1 MRSRLV
7 ADADGVLAP
16 QEVDD
21 FGDTVVR
28 FDVGPVPAYADLRL
42 RHASFGY
49 LPPSLDG
56 AKTLSI
62 DGGHFG
68 VAHASGSPDQRTI
81 DVTIRLDEKGGG
93 KALATEELTGWPALE
108 WAELMDRF
116 GSDKVK
122 LRQDFEQRWLG
133 VQFPGARLDDLQV
146 EVSPRTPAPAAPSNP
161 SSASPAT
168 TGEAGPARP
177 GDGRVRV
184 RYSFMSPQ
192 LGVRSEQEI
201 KLSPTFFRSQPGRRF
216 AAEPQRSTTLML
228 GFDVPV
234 RLNATVVL
242 PPAARVIGPAT
253 PPAGLIARKGA
264 YRFLEERTARAGSP
278 EVLLLHRESA
288 LPLTRVP
295 PSEYAGVAADLRRV
309 DGLEQQE
316 IRIRLP
322 SAVVGGAR

>member
-1 MRSRLV
+1 MIFHGIFTSCEQVSIIACSGRGNRLALVLALARELNIPAVPELVRSRLV

-28 FDVGPVPAYADLRL
+28 FDVGPTPAYADLRL

-146 EVSPRTPAPAAPSNP
+146 DVAPSP
-161 SSASPAT
+161 PW
-168 TGEAGPARP
+168 TGLVCCA
-177 GDGRVRV
+177 
-184 RYSFMSPQ
+184 
-192 LGVRSEQEI
+192 
-201 KLSPTFFRSQPGRRF
+201 
-216 AAEPQRSTTLML
+216 
-228 GFDVPV
+228 
-234 RLNATVVL
+234 
-242 PPAARVIGPAT
+242 
-253 PPAGLIARKGA
+253 
-264 YRFLEERTARAGSP
+264 
-278 EVLLLHRESA
+278 
-288 LPLTRVP
+288 
-295 PSEYAGVAADLRRV
+295 
-309 DGLEQQE
+309 
-316 IRIRLP
+316 
-322 SAVVGGAR
+322 SAVCSSEKLTISAPPL

>member
-1 MRSRLV
+1 
-7 ADADGVLAP
+7 
-16 QEVDD
+16 
-21 FGDTVVR
+21 
-28 FDVGPVPAYADLRL
+28 
-42 RHASFGY
+42 
-49 LPPSLDG
+49 
-56 AKTLSI
+56 
-62 DGGHFG
+62 
-68 VAHASGSPDQRTI
+68 
-81 DVTIRLDEKGGG
+81 
-93 KALATEELTGWPALE
+93 
-108 WAELMDRF
+108 
-116 GSDKVK
+116 
-122 LRQDFEQRWLG
+122 

-146 EVSPRTPAPAAPSNP
+146 DLSPSPAAAAPD
-161 SSASPAT
+161 
-168 TGEAGPARP
+168 
-177 GDGRVRV
+177 DGRVRV

-192 LGVRSEQEI
+192 IGVRSDQEI

-216 AAEPQRSTTLML
+216 AAEPRRSTTLML

-242 PPAARVIGPAT
+242 PPSARVIGPSA

-316 IRIRLP
+316 IRIRLHG
-322 SAVVGGAR
+322 AIVGGGAGAR